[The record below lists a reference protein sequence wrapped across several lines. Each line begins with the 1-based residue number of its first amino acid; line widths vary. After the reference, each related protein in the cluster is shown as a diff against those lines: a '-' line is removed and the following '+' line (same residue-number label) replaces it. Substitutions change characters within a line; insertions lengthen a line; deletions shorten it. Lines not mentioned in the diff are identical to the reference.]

1 LSARIVRT
9 VADLRAQVGAWR
21 EEGLTSAYVP
31 TMGSLHEG
39 HLSLVRLGLEKADRA
54 ALSIFVNPTQFA
66 PHEDFDAY
74 PRAEAADVR
83 AAASAGAELIFAPN
97 AAEMYAEGFATSFEM
112 KGPAEG
118 LETDF
123 RPHFFG
129 GVALV
134 VAKLL
139 IQAGTDYAIFG
150 EKDYQQLCV
159 VKRLVKDL
167 DIPTEIIGG
176 PIVRDEAG
184 LALSSRNAYLS
195 PEELAVAR
203 TLNKTLFASA
213 ADIAAEPA
221 RAEVRLGEGRAEIL
235 RNGFTSLD
243 YLELRQAGTLA
254 PFTPGMKE
262 GRLLVAATIGRTRL
276 IDNVAV
282 EVG

>member
-1 LSARIVRT
+1 MSVQVART
-9 VADLRAQVGAWR
+9 VSELRAQVCAWR
-21 EEGLTSAYVP
+21 AEGRKTAYVP

-39 HLSLVRLGLEKADRA
+39 HLSLVRLGLEHADHC

-74 PRAEAADVR
+74 PRAEEADVT
-83 AAASAGAELIFAPN
+83 AAAGAGAELIFAPGG
-97 AAEMYAEGFATSFEM
+97 AEMYAPGFATSIGI

-139 IQAGTDYAIFG
+139 IQAGTDYAVFG

-159 VKRLVKDL
+159 VRRLVDDL
-167 DIPTEIIGG
+167 DIPTKIIGG
-176 PIVRDEAG
+176 PIVRDEEG

-195 PEELAVAR
+195 PEELVVAR
-203 TLNKTLFASA
+203 TLNRTLLSCAE
-213 ADIAAEPA
+213 DIAAEPERA
-221 RAEVRLGEGRAEIL
+221 RVRLGEGRAEIL
-235 RNGFTSLD
+235 RNGFASLD
-243 YLELRQAGTLA
+243 YLEMRQADTLA
-254 PFTPGMKE
+254 PFAPGMKE

-282 EVG
+282 KIG